1 MNLYYILLEVAGEHA
16 PKSIEPKQLLTIAI
30 VSVVIALIVAFIRNM
45 SLKGQLTSVHKNDT
59 AADYTRDK
67 SFKVETSKDLFLY
80 SKVDKKEK
88 PNSNA
93 NSSSGK

>member
-1 MNLYYILLEVAGEHA
+1 MNIINILLTVTEEHA
-16 PKSIEPKQLLTIAI
+16 KGTITAKQLLTIAI
-30 VSVVIALIVAFIRNM
+30 ISLVIALIVAFIRMM

-67 SFKVETSKDLFLY
+67 SFKVDTKKDLFLY

-88 PNSNA
+88 PQNEA
-93 NSSSGK
+93 NK